1 MINPQYSL
9 QRNAFISGTGL
20 HTGLPVDV
28 SILPAP
34 EDSGIRFRRVD
45 LPDRPEVP
53 ADIDAVVDTHRGT
66 TLSSGEGVTVRTVE
80 HLLAALTGAGIWN
93 CVVELDAEELPAC
106 DGSSRPFLEVIR
118 EAGRSALDAP
128 QEQLVIDREIRFE
141 CRNSG
146 SRFEAQPAAALS
158 VDITLEFPHLSSVP
172 TQHVEVTGL
181 PESFEQDVAPSRT
194 FCHTSEL
201 SYLIGQGLARGG
213 SLENAVVIYD
223 GVDPYEEILQ
233 RLELEPT
240 AVERPQPGEPLSGRP
255 FRLENEPAR
264 HKLLDVLG
272 DLALIGMPI
281 VGALRAERPGHT
293 GNTAFARYLRTLYFD
308 QTRHR
313 TTR

>member
-172 TQHVEVTGL
+172 TQHVAVTGL

-213 SLENAVVIYD
+213 SLENAVVIPSRALQINQNGPFVFVVKED
-223 GVDPYEEILQ
+223 KTVDMRPVEVGPQAGDITVIL
-233 RLELEPT
+233 EG
-240 AVERPQPGEPLSGRP
+240 AAPGETVVTDGQLRLSPGSKVAPKGAKEGDGKPAGKPGKKRG
-255 FRLENEPAR
+255 EP
-264 HKLLDVLG
+264 VS
-272 DLALIGMPI
+272 
-281 VGALRAERPGHT
+281 
-293 GNTAFARYLRTLYFD
+293 
-308 QTRHR
+308 
-313 TTR
+313 